1 LNTSSDL
8 SSAAEDEQDDGAWPA
23 SSHESDES
31 LREEEEGEEAGSGV
45 KRRPDG
51 DSEEEEEEEEGA
63 SFGWHASE
71 AVDIEDHGLKSKKKL
86 VSNQWAEAVE
96 ETEKERAEEKGLE
109 ETVVIHI
116 GGGGGR
122 RGVYKCRLCPK
133 ILCLSEETMQAHLGS
148 KGHARS
154 VKQLVEGKLKVQ
166 LDSDGEEEEDGETHA
181 ERNARIKATAQ
192 MKVEPVKRK
201 RNVGHQQQRK
211 RVKQKVLLDPK
222 TKITA
227 VAQDAAVP
235 ASKTTDAVHRKL
247 PKAPMKSVQ
256 LAKRKALKTAT
267 AGTALKAAQ
276 KVSQ

>member
-1 LNTSSDL
+1 MIKRQFYAIEHADNGDDASSSSSSSSSSSLNTSSDL
-8 SSAAEDEQDDGAWPA
+8 SSAAEDEQDDGAWP
-23 SSHESDES
+23 
-31 LREEEEGEEAGSGV
+31 
-45 KRRPDG
+45 
-51 DSEEEEEEEEGA
+51 EEEEEEEEGA

-71 AVDIEDHGLKSKKKL
+71 AVDIEDHGLKSKKKP

-116 GGGGGR
+116 GGGRGR

-181 ERNARIKATAQ
+181 ERNARMKATAQ

-201 RNVGHQQQRK
+201 RNVGRQQQRK
-211 RVKQKVLLDPK
+211 RVKQKQKPDDLKHKETLRK
-222 TKITA
+222 K
-227 VAQDAAVP
+227 AQ
-235 ASKTTDAVHRKL
+235 
-247 PKAPMKSVQ
+247 MKR
-256 LAKRKALKTAT
+256 L
-267 AGTALKAAQ
+267 
-276 KVSQ
+276 